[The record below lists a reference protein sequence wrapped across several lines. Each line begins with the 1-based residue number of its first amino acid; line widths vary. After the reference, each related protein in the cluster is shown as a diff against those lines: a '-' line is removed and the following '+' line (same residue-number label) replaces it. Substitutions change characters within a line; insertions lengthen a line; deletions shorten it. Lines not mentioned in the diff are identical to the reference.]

1 MAPQKKPYS
10 GLDLFGDLA
19 RQSVSNFTTG
29 ASTFGANLVGAP
41 VAAASWLFPGLSDLG
56 GQRDSLGYAVRS
68 TPAASATALRSR
80 VGTIPGGTTYQ
91 EGPTAEIVSRSK
103 GDINYADYPVGVPF
117 STSKGLFKRN
127 ANGSFDRVAPQ
138 QFDRATYSSGGGGG
152 GAPARRTAPATSPNT
167 ITQAAD
173 DTYKQLLSQYGGQ
186 AGVSQ
191 LAGQTSLPT
200 GFTPEGGKQA
210 ASLKDYYAAQ
220 QAVGAKNIGDIIS
233 SMGYTGPMAEW
244 AKANPMLAQREFAKQ
259 RARGVRTS
267 EDVTDQ
273 AMQEA
278 AAKGQ
283 YFAPPG
289 EPTPDPVTQQRMQ
302 QYSTAFQAQ
311 KGTED
316 SSAAQRSQDFINKY
330 KLGSLNIGSYNFPSY
345 DASAMMNAPSQ
356 LFK

>member
-1 MAPQKKPYS
+1 MP
-10 GLDLFGDLA
+10 
-19 RQSVSNFTTG
+19 VTG
-29 ASTFGANLVGAP
+29 AGSTGQSSEYVWNQLGGSLGSLGQGLQSFFAPGPRPVHRLAPGAYQQWAANKQNLKTERTRTIPSG
-41 VAAASWLFPGLSDLG
+41 VAA
-56 GQRDSLGYAVRS
+56 
-68 TPAASATALRSR
+68 
-80 VGTIPGGTTYQ
+80 
-91 EGPTAEIVSRSK
+91 
-103 GDINYADYPVGVPF
+103 
-117 STSKGLFKRN
+117 
-127 ANGSFDRVAPQ
+127 Q
-138 QFDRATYSSGGGGG
+138 QLDRATYSSGGGGSST
-152 GAPARRTAPATSPNT
+152 PARRLAPTTSPNT

-200 GFTPEGGKQA
+200 GFTPEGGKQT

-220 QAVGAKNIGDIIS
+220 QAVGSKNIGDIIS

-259 RARGVRTS
+259 RASSGRTS

-273 AMQEA
+273 AMKEA

-289 EPTPDPVTQQRMQ
+289 GPTPDPVTQQRMQ

-311 KGTED
+311 KGTEEQ
-316 SSAAQRSQDFINKY
+316 SASQRTQDFINKM
-330 KLGSLNIGSYNFPSY
+330 KINVLNPGSYNFPSY
-345 DASAMMNAPSQ
+345 DASAMMNAPSPF
-356 LFK
+356 FK

>member
-1 MAPQKKPYS
+1 MP
-10 GLDLFGDLA
+10 
-19 RQSVSNFTTG
+19 VTG
-29 ASTFGANLVGAP
+29 AGSTGQSSEYVWNQ
-41 VAAASWLFPGLSDLG
+41 LG
-56 GQRDSLGYAVRS
+56 GSLGSLGQGLQSFFATGPRPVRKLA
-68 TPAASATALRSR
+68 PGAYGQWAAHRQNLKTKEI
-80 VGTIPGGTTYQ
+80 GTIPSSTTYQ
-91 EGPTAEIVSRSK
+91 EGPTAEIISRST
-103 GDINYADYPVGVPF
+103 GDINYVDYPVGVPF

-138 QFDRATYSSGGGGG
+138 QFDRATYSNGESGGG
-152 GAPARRTAPATSPNT
+152 AFTRRTAPTTSPNT

-200 GFTPEGGKQA
+200 GFTPEGGKQT

-220 QAVGAKNIGDIIS
+220 QAVGSKNIGDIIS

-259 RARGVRTS
+259 RASGGRTS

-289 EPTPDPVTQQRMQ
+289 GPTPDPVTQQRMQ
-302 QYSTAFQAQ
+302 QYSTAFQAGL
-311 KGTED
+311 GTEGT
-316 SSAAQRSQDFINKY
+316 SASQRSMDFLK
-330 KLGSLNIGSYNFPSY
+330 KLGVSNLNPDSYNFKNESGASPYSNDSIYNLNINYPGKPST
-345 DASAMMNAPSQ
+345 P
-356 LFK
+356 LF